1 MKEKNYLL
9 RLSPDQRSAL
19 CVYLSTMSLDR
30 EERVKYYQEHA
41 RKHPD
46 DSERC
51 QKVIDI
57 YQAVDR
63 IRDELWNLTE
73 REV

>member
-1 MKEKNYLL
+1 MKEKGYLL

-46 DSERC
+46 DAERC

-57 YQAVDR
+57 YQTVDH
-63 IRDELWNLTE
+63 IRDQLWNLTQGE
-73 REV
+73 G